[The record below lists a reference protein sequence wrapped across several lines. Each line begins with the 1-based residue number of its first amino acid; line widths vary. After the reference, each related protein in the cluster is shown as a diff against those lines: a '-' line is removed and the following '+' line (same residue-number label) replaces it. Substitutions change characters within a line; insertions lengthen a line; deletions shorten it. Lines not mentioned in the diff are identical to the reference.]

1 MPTTSRALGALPGY
15 PLAAVPILKRELAAK
30 GVDVID
36 LGAGDA
42 QLLPPDHVLE
52 ALRSASG
59 DVGMSRYGFQLGH
72 VPFRESIVS
81 WMDRR
86 FGVRLD
92 AFDQVLPLMGSKEG
106 IAHLPLAYLDPG
118 DVGVIPDPGYQ
129 AYEGGILLAGGR
141 VVRVPLRPEK
151 GFMMDV
157 DEIAADDL
165 GRAKLLYANYP
176 NNPTAAVPTR
186 EYLERLVSFCRE
198 HDLLLVYDNAYSE
211 IAFDGYRPPSIL
223 EIPGAF
229 EVATE
234 FHSLSKTYNMTGWRL
249 GWAAG
254 NADALAALA
263 RAKTFIDTGAFKALQ
278 AAGSVALDR
287 AEEWV
292 PQNVDLFEKRRDAV
306 ASSLARGGWEVEA
319 PRATMYFWVPVP
331 TEEASADFTTRIL
344 QDTGVVLLPGS
355 ALGSAGEGYF
365 RIALT
370 QDESRLEEAMDR
382 VAAAV

>member
-42 QLLPPDHVLE
+42 QLLPPDHVLG

-72 VPFRESIVS
+72 VPFRESIAS

-106 IAHLPLAYLDPG
+106 IAHLPLAYLDRG

-157 DEIAADDL
+157 EEIAAEDL

-186 EYLERLVSFCRE
+186 EYLESLVSFCRE

-223 EIPGAF
+223 EVPGAI
-229 EVATE
+229 EVAAE

-292 PQNVDLFEKRRDAV
+292 PQNVDLFRKRRDAV